1 MEEENEIAAAKKER
15 DKEFEKFYSQ
25 ISSMS
30 SLSDAESAW
39 TELLTGEGLL
49 LMLQKLFQP
58 VCTLEVD
65 ASPRHTATRH
75 QFAQLGVVGP
85 RAVFGRRIQVG
96 PAGVERRRS

>member
-1 MEEENEIAAAKKER
+1 MEEENEIAAKKER

-25 ISSMS
+25 ISSTS
-30 SLSDAESAW
+30 SSSDAESAW

-49 LMLQKLFQP
+49 LMLQKKLFQP

-65 ASPRHTATRH
+65 ASPRHTTTRH